1 MIKKPRRRPRFL
13 MAEKNQL
20 PRSNRL
26 ARYGHH
32 RLLTR
37 LTPLHQL
44 MLHQLILCSAFFP
57 PVAFHRLA
65 LPPACCVADHG
76 HSDDAE
82 EAEAELCCG
91 HDAPFPIAALV
102 C

>member
-1 MIKKPRRRPRFL
+1 MTVYGLIF
-13 MAEKNQL
+13 MV
-20 PRSNRL
+20 L
-26 ARYGHH
+26 AVLLKISFATHEH
-32 RLLTR
+32 LRLLTL
-37 LTPLHQL
+37 LTPS
-44 MLHQLILCSAFFP
+44 HQLILCSGTLLP

-91 HDAPFPIAALV
+91 HDVPFPIAALV